1 MKTYVTINVST
12 ASILFVSQACEFW
25 FDFVLTICC
34 AFVCVA
40 FVVIVVLVACTCDFK
55 TWICG
60 FLMIDAILGDIFQ
73 IISWMEG
80 NTAAYRGL
88 KLLEAV
94 EVQLQARPFIG
105 LTEAPA
111 YSYFLMNFL
120 NITFWYFWQYF
131 RCQNFIRDHE
141 ETLTRTRWWAVP
153 TQSLQAG

>member
-60 FLMIDAILGDIFQ
+60 FLMIDARCYFGGY
-73 IISWMEG
+73 ISNYFLNG
-80 NTAAYRGL
+80 RKYSRISRL

-120 NITFWYFWQYF
+120 NITFWYFWQ
-131 RCQNFIRDHE
+131 CQNFIRDHE